1 MLFGLFFPIAEPNA
15 AQVKQD
21 APEAKFALLVG
32 INKYDDAGISTLG
45 GTLNDVKLMRD
56 LLIDPEVGY
65 NFRDDDVMELLSP
78 SDAEEL
84 VSPEMSRAGKPTRD
98 NIKNAFQKHLI
109 DNARKFKEKNPTSDG
124 ATILFYFSGHGSYVE
139 DKNGDESDGQDETI
153 VPMDSDKS
161 AGVKDI
167 TDDELKAWFEKLRE
181 HTSNIT
187 FIFDSCH
194 SGTVTRGTGN
204 KSIERDLKKN
214 GTRGDPTAPTL
225 NSNLDK
231 SGDYV
236 TISGSL
242 PNEKS
247 QEAPLPDLQ
256 TKQGERQNGYLTYY
270 LVQELRQNRAVSY
283 RDLMAAVSTA
293 VTKKNPTQTPQI
305 EGDVDRAFLGSK
317 ASRNKRGIKILKS
330 DKEGKDTILT
340 IEAGRITG
348 ALPDVT
354 VGVYGE
360 NAVQLVGD
368 ENRIAAGRIES
379 SDNFTAKVRVVET
392 DVPAKAK
399 IVLVNPF
406 FTKEKRKVAIDT
418 SGDAATRR
426 RQNESARQKVDR
438 KWYFNAGQTS
448 MNLMIATFMNE
459 DANIKKNI
467 TALQGLI
474 KIAPK
479 GTAKEI
485 LDPMSALAKYIAPKI
500 YTDEDYTAI
509 FEGVGSLMDAVIG

>member
-1 MLFGLFFPIAEPNA
+1 M
-15 AQVKQD
+15 
-21 APEAKFALLVG
+21 
-32 INKYDDAGISTLG
+32 
-45 GTLNDVKLMRD
+45 
-56 LLIDPEVGY
+56 
-65 NFRDDDVMELLSP
+65 
-78 SDAEEL
+78 
-84 VSPEMSRAGKPTRD
+84 
-98 NIKNAFQKHLI
+98 
-109 DNARKFKEKNPTSDG
+109 
-124 ATILFYFSGHGSYVE
+124 
-139 DKNGDESDGQDETI
+139 
-153 VPMDSDKS
+153 
-161 AGVKDI
+161 
-167 TDDELKAWFEKLRE
+167 
-181 HTSNIT
+181 
-187 FIFDSCH
+187 
-194 SGTVTRGTGN
+194 
-204 KSIERDLKKN
+204 
-214 GTRGDPTAPTL
+214 

-305 EGDVDRAFLGSK
+305 EGDVDRTFLGSK

-330 DKEGKDTILT
+330 VKEGKDTILT
-340 IEAGRITG
+340 IEAGRIIG

-418 SGDAATRR
+418 SGDAATAKRIGAALEDLFIEAST
-426 RQNESARQKVDR
+426 NKP
-438 KWYFNAGQTS
+438 
-448 MNLMIATFMNE
+448 ATR
-459 DANIKKNI
+459 NIKKTSVPFNGWATTVVTAEI
-467 TALQGLI
+467 TE
-474 KIAPK
+474 KKNP
-479 GTAKEI
+479 
-485 LDPMSALAKYIAPKI
+485 
-500 YTDEDYTAI
+500 
-509 FEGVGSLMDAVIG
+509 